1 MAWHGKLLR
10 VNLTKG
16 TCTPE
21 PLNMDWVKLYLGQR
35 GLGTKYLYEE
45 IDPKVDPLSPDNKLI
60 FVTGPLTGTCAST
73 GGRYSV
79 VTKGPLTG
87 TVACSNS
94 GGQFGGEL
102 KQAGWDMVIIEG
114 KSAKPVYL
122 MLVDDQAELL
132 DAEGFIWGE
141 TVWDTEDAIRKR
153 HQDPL
158 IRIASIGGAG
168 EGLSRYAC
176 IMNDRDRAAGR
187 SGVGAVMG
195 SKLLKAVAVRGT
207 TGVAVNDPKRFLDVT
222 REKRKILDPSPAR
235 ARYSGLGTMAMM
247 DVTQAHGSLPTLN
260 CREVQF
266 EHIADVNVKKQH
278 TVRKSDGE
286 APYQGNKACF
296 ACSIGCGRMA
306 KIDPD
311 HFSIKG
317 KARYSGVTGG
327 LEYESAYAVGPMCG
341 VQDVEAATYAS
352 ALCNEHGMD
361 PISFG
366 ATVAAAME
374 LFMEGAI
381 TTEQTEGRD
390 FSFGNAEA
398 LCWAA
403 EVTGTAQGFGKD
415 LGLGAL
421 RLCKKIR
428 PSRIRH
434 GREGPGIPRLR
445 SPRHAGHGPGLCD
458 LEPGGLPLE
467 GRPVPG
473 RLPARHPGRQGQDR
487 QGQPG
492 LHRRHRFLG
501 PLHLHQGGMGCARL
515 CRPDRRRLRR
525 RLDRRAPAGTGRAHL
540 QPGAPVQQRRRLH
553 RQGRHPAQAGA
564 DRTGQGRGR
573 QGPCR
578 RIGQDAA
585 GILRTAR
592 LDPRWGAD
600 DPDAVPPG
608 PGLSGRIMK
617 VTVKLIAM
625 DPFSPPGFDSNG
637 IGAFTLADG
646 ASLEDLIT
654 QLKLPDGIGEAYMTM
669 LNEDAVP
676 IAGRADVPLSEGDEV
691 TVFPAIKGG

>member
-16 TCTPE
+16 TCIPE

-141 TVWDTEDAIRKR
+141 TVWDTEDAIKKR

-222 REKRKILDPSPAR
+222 REKRNILDPSPAR

-421 RLCKKIR
+421 RLCEKYGHPEFAMVVKGQEFPGYDPRAMQGMALGYATSNRGACHLKAAPFQDDFQRVTPDGKAKIVKD
-428 PSRIRH
+428 SQDYIAA
-434 GREGPGIPRLR
+434 ID
-445 SPRHAGHGPGLCD
+445 SSGLCTFTK
-458 LEPGGLPLE
+458 
-467 GRPVPG
+467 
-473 RLPARHPGRQGQDR
+473 A
-487 QGQPG
+487 
-492 LHRRHRFLG
+492 
-501 PLHLHQGGMGCARL
+501 AWSA
-515 CRPDRRRLRR
+515 PDY
-525 RLDRRAPAGTGRAHL
+525 
-540 QPGAPVQQRRRLH
+540 
-553 RQGRHPAQAGA
+553 A
-564 DRTGQGRGR
+564 DQ
-573 QGPCR
+573 
-578 RIGQDAA
+578 IDAA
-585 GILRTAR
+585 CDGDWTVERLLELGERIYNLERLFNNAAGFTSKDDTLPKRVLTEPAKGGAGKGHVAELEKMLPEYYELRGWT
-592 LDPRWGAD
+592 
-600 DPDAVPPG
+600 
-608 PGLSGRIMK
+608 
-617 VTVKLIAM
+617 
-625 DPFSPPGFDSNG
+625 
-637 IGAFTLADG
+637 
-646 ASLEDLIT
+646 
-654 QLKLPDGIGEAYMTM
+654 PDGEPTTQTLTRLGLA
-669 LNEDAVP
+669 
-676 IAGRADVPLSEGDEV
+676 
-691 TVFPAIKGG
+691 

>member
-21 PLNMDWVKLYLGQR
+21 PLNMEWVKLYLGQR

-122 MLVDDQAELL
+122 MLVDDKAELL

-141 TVWDTEDAIRKR
+141 TVWDTEDAIKKR

-415 LGLGAL
+415 LGLGAK
-421 RLCKKIR
+421 RLCEKYGHPEFAMVVKGQEFPGYDPRAMQGMALGYATSNRGACHLKAAPFQDDFQRVTPDGKAKIVKD
-428 PSRIRH
+428 SQDYIAA
-434 GREGPGIPRLR
+434 ID
-445 SPRHAGHGPGLCD
+445 SSGLCTFTK
-458 LEPGGLPLE
+458 
-467 GRPVPG
+467 
-473 RLPARHPGRQGQDR
+473 AAWQ
-487 QGQPG
+487 
-492 LHRRHRFLG
+492 
-501 PLHLHQGGMGCARL
+501 A
-515 CRPDRRRLRR
+515 PDYV
-525 RLDRRAPAGTGRAHL
+525 D
-540 QPGAPVQQRRRLH
+540 Q
-553 RQGRHPAQAGA
+553 
-564 DRTGQGRGR
+564 
-573 QGPCR
+573 
-578 RIGQDAA
+578 IDAA
-585 GILRTAR
+585 CEGDWTVERLLELGERIYNLERLFNNAAGFTAKDDTLPKRVLTEPAKGGAGKGHVAELAKMLPEYYELRGWT
-592 LDPRWGAD
+592 
-600 DPDAVPPG
+600 
-608 PGLSGRIMK
+608 
-617 VTVKLIAM
+617 
-625 DPFSPPGFDSNG
+625 
-637 IGAFTLADG
+637 
-646 ASLEDLIT
+646 
-654 QLKLPDGIGEAYMTM
+654 PDGEPTTQT
-669 LNEDAVP
+669 
-676 IAGRADVPLSEGDEV
+676 LSRLGL
-691 TVFPAIKGG
+691 A

>member
-35 GLGTKYLYEE
+35 GLGTKYLFEE

-122 MLVDDQAELL
+122 MIVDGQAELL

-141 TVWDTEDAIRKR
+141 TVWDTEDAIKKR

-421 RLCKKIR
+421 RLCQKYGHPEFAMVVKGQEFPGYDPRAMQGMALGYATSNRGACHLKAAPFQDDFQRVTPDGKAKIVKD
-428 PSRIRH
+428 SQDYIAA
-434 GREGPGIPRLR
+434 ID
-445 SPRHAGHGPGLCD
+445 SSGLCTFTK
-458 LEPGGLPLE
+458 
-467 GRPVPG
+467 
-473 RLPARHPGRQGQDR
+473 A
-487 QGQPG
+487 
-492 LHRRHRFLG
+492 
-501 PLHLHQGGMGCARL
+501 AW
-515 CRPDRRRLRR
+515 
-525 RLDRRAPAGTGRAHL
+525 
-540 QPGAPVQQRRRLH
+540 GAPDY
-553 RQGRHPAQAGA
+553 A
-564 DRTGQGRGR
+564 DQ
-573 QGPCR
+573 
-578 RIGQDAA
+578 IDAA
-585 GILRTAR
+585 CEGDWTVERLLELGERIYNLERLFNNAAGFTAKDDTLPKRVLTEPAKGGAGKGHVAELDKMLPEYYELRGWT
-592 LDPRWGAD
+592 
-600 DPDAVPPG
+600 
-608 PGLSGRIMK
+608 
-617 VTVKLIAM
+617 
-625 DPFSPPGFDSNG
+625 
-637 IGAFTLADG
+637 
-646 ASLEDLIT
+646 
-654 QLKLPDGIGEAYMTM
+654 PDGEPTTQT
-669 LNEDAVP
+669 
-676 IAGRADVPLSEGDEV
+676 LSRLGL
-691 TVFPAIKGG
+691 A